1 MLTEKLILG
10 AVAGDM
16 LGSLHKGKKPGPD
29 SFDLLNGKPVLT
41 SDTVLNVAIMDSLL
55 HDRDYAQS
63 LQIYGRKYKECD
75 YGRAFKRWLQQ
86 DDPKPYHSWNN
97 GAALRV
103 SPVGFACRTLKEV
116 SDEAY
121 NCAGVSHNHPDG
133 IKGAGAIAAS
143 VFLASNGRTKDEILD
158 YIESTYSYDLHRRI
172 DHIRPDYYY
181 DQSSETSVPE
191 SIIAF
196 LDSNDYENAIRLA
209 ISLGGDSGRLA
220 CLTGGIAQAFYK
232 EVPADIANTVI
243 EQLPHEMLET
253 INEFS
258 KTYPLSLFH

>member
-1 MLTEKLILG
+1 MITEKLIIG

-16 LGSLHKGKKPGPD
+16 VGSLHKGKKPGPE
-29 SFDLLNGKPVLT
+29 SFDLLNDRPDFT
-41 SDTVLNVAIMDSLL
+41 SDTVLNVAVMESLL
-55 HDRDYAQS
+55 RERDYARS
-63 LQIYGRKYKECD
+63 LKVYGRKYKDRD
-75 YGRAFKRWLQQ
+75 YGKAFDRWLQQ

-103 SPVGFACRTLKEV
+103 SPIGFACRTLKEV

-121 NCAGVSHNHPDG
+121 NCASVSHNHPDG
-133 IKGAGAIAAS
+133 IKGAVAIAVS
-143 VFLASNGRTKDEILD
+143 VFLARNGRTKDEIRD
-158 YIESTYSYDLHRRI
+158 YIESTFSYDLHRQI

-181 DQSSETSVPE
+181 DRSSEASVPE

-196 LDSNDYENAIRLA
+196 LDSTDYENAIRLA

-232 EVPADIANTVI
+232 EVPVKITNYVI
-243 EQLPHEMLET
+243 EQLPHQMLET
-253 INEFS
+253 LNEFS